1 MYQEITPKQERV
13 SEACEIATNDS
24 TSEAYDILLQFFEG
38 ELGSVLKSY
47 VEDAIY
53 KACKG
58 KQGLIDE
65 MDDDFEYIQ
74 EVVVDKFDNYVKQ
87 KLS

>member
-1 MYQEITPKQERV
+1 MYQETTPKQERV
-13 SEACEIATNDS
+13 SDACEIATNDS

-53 KACKG
+53 DACKG
-58 KQGLIDE
+58 KQGLMDE
-65 MDDDFEYIQ
+65 MEDDFDYIQ
-74 EVVVDKFDNYVKQ
+74 EVVVYNFNNYLKQ
-87 KLS
+87 KLL